1 MIKKYKFLT
10 HILFILLVG
19 CGYNSVLNDNSSNF
33 TIASIDVSGDSN
45 INDNILINL
54 ENYLNNSEKEKKYFL
69 KINSIENKNITS
81 KDEKGDPKTYNI
93 EIKTTIEVSNINGD
107 VKKKKFLERK
117 NYNTM
122 SSKFELNLYE
132 KNLKKDIANIIARK
146 ISIYLST
153 LN

>member
-1 MIKKYKFLT
+1 MIKKYKFIT
-10 HILFILLVG
+10 YILFILLVG

-33 TIASIDVSGDSN
+33 YIASIDVSGDSN

-54 ENYLNNSEKEKKYFL
+54 ENYANNSEKEKKYFL

-81 KDEKGDPKTYNI
+81 KDEKGDPKTHNI
-93 EIKTTIEVSNINGD
+93 EIITTIKVTDINGD
-107 VKKKKFLERK
+107 VKKKKFLEKK
-117 NYNTM
+117 NYNTI
-122 SSKFELNLYE
+122 SSKFDLNLYE

-146 ISIYLST
+146 IAIYLSS

>member
-1 MIKKYKFLT
+1 MTKKYKFIT
-10 HILFILLVG
+10 YILFILLVG

-33 TIASIDVSGDSN
+33 YIASIDVSGDSN

-54 ENYLNNSEKEKKYFL
+54 ENYANNSEKEKKYFL

-81 KDEKGDPKTYNI
+81 KDEKGDPKTHNI
-93 EIKTTIEVSNINGD
+93 EIITTIKVTDINGD
-107 VKKKKFLERK
+107 VKKKKFLEKK

-122 SSKFELNLYE
+122 SSKFDLNLYE

-146 ISIYLST
+146 IAIYLSS

>member
-1 MIKKYKFLT
+1 MIKKYKFIT
-10 HILFILLVG
+10 YILFILLVG

-33 TIASIDVSGDSN
+33 SIASIDTSGDSN

-54 ENYLNNSEKEKKYFL
+54 ENYINNSEKEKKYFL
-69 KINSIENKNITS
+69 KIDSIENKNVTS

-93 EIKTTIEVSNINGD
+93 EIKTTIEVSDISGD
-107 VKKKKFLERK
+107 VKKKKFIEKK

-122 SSKFELNLYE
+122 SSKFDLNSYE
-132 KNLKKDIANIIARK
+132 TNLKKDIANIISRK

>member
-1 MIKKYKFLT
+1 MIKKYKFIT
-10 HILFILLVG
+10 YILFILLVG

-33 TIASIDVSGDSN
+33 YIASIDVSGDSN

-54 ENYLNNSEKEKKYFL
+54 ENYANNSEKEKKYFL

-81 KDEKGDPKTYNI
+81 KDEKGDPKTHNI
-93 EIKTTIEVSNINGD
+93 EIITTIKVTDINGD
-107 VKKKKFLERK
+107 VKKKKFLEKK

-122 SSKFELNLYE
+122 SSKFDLNLYE

-146 ISIYLST
+146 IAVYLSS

>member
-1 MIKKYKFLT
+1 MIKKYKFIT
-10 HILFILLVG
+10 YILFILLVG

-33 TIASIDVSGDSN
+33 SIASIKVSGDSN

-54 ENYLNNSEKEKKYFL
+54 ENYINNSEKEKKYYL

-81 KDEKGDPKTYNI
+81 KDAKGDPKTYKI
-93 EIKTTIEVSNINGD
+93 EIITNIEVSNVNDD
-107 VKKKKFLERK
+107 VKKKKFIEKK

-122 SSKFELNLYE
+122 SSKFEQNLYE
-132 KNLKKDIANIIARK
+132 KNLKKDLANIIARK
-146 ISIYLST
+146 ISIYISS